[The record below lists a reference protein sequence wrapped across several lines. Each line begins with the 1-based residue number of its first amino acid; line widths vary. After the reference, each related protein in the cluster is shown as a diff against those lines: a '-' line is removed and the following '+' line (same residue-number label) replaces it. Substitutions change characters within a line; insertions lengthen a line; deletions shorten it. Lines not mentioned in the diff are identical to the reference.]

1 MQTLARGLIVS
12 IYVIYWTFPNLLFQ
26 YMITVRVHDAYFRKV
41 REGKG
46 SIPGV
51 GAKRRREDGE
61 AV

>member
-1 MQTLARGLIVS
+1 MS
-12 IYVIYWTFPNLLFQ
+12 
-26 YMITVRVHDAYFRKV
+26 VRDAYFRKV

-51 GAKRRREDGE
+51 GAKRRRQDGE